1 MRLGVIGDIHGDVR
15 ALDAALGA
23 LHDLRADAIVCAGDL
38 VGYGW
43 QADEVVRL
51 VRDRQLPCIR
61 GNHDRWA
68 LERRQVIGPR
78 GWKPAILLDDTWQ
91 FLESLPA
98 SLVWRGAGVTVELHH
113 GSPASDTE
121 FVTPY
126 KPLPRSVEDFWD
138 RADAH
143 VLVLGH
149 THIPMIERSPRGL
162 VLNPGSV
169 LGVPGVQTSYS
180 FAIIDTEPMAVFI
193 HEVRTGREL
202 RRDPVF
208 VPEDGGIE
216 RGR

>member
-1 MRLGVIGDIHGDVR
+1 MRLGIVGDIHGDAR
-15 ALDAALGA
+15 ALDAALRA
-23 LHDLRADAIVCAGDL
+23 LELLRVDATICTGDL

-43 QADEVVRL
+43 QADEAIGI
-51 VRDRQLPCIR
+51 VRDLGLPCIR

-68 LERRQVIGPR
+68 LERRQMIGPR
-78 GWKPAILLDDTWQ
+78 GWKPAVLRDDSWR

-98 SLVWRGAGVTVELHH
+98 SLDLKLPGLAVAIHH

-126 KPLPRSVEDFWD
+126 KPLPKSVEDFW
-138 RADAH
+138 RQSDAQL
-143 VLVLGH
+143 LVLGH
-149 THIPMIERSPRGL
+149 THLPMIERGPRGL
-162 VLNPGSV
+162 VLNPGSI

-180 FAIIDTEPMAVFI
+180 FAIVDVEPMAIFI

-208 VPEDGGIE
+208 IVGD
-216 RGR
+216 